1 VTGTIVQDLFEGQV
15 ARLAP
20 QGRLDTFTVPAF
32 EQILNEHLDAGH
44 ARLIVDLAEVT
55 YVSSSGLRA
64 LLSARRRARS
74 AGGDVVLC
82 NMAPRVR
89 EIFEM
94 VGFVSL
100 FSIYPSA
107 QDAARALLADTTPH
121 A

>member
-1 VTGTIVQDLFEGQV
+1 VTGLVDQEILESGAVRV
-15 ARLAP
+15 AP
-20 QGRLDTFTVPAF
+20 QGRLDNFSVPPF
-32 EQILNEHLDAGH
+32 EQVLTEHLDSGRSH
-44 ARLIVDLAEVT
+44 LVIDLVDVT

-94 VGFVSL
+94 IGFISL
-100 FSIYPSA
+100 FNICASV
-107 QDAARALLADTTPH
+107 QDAVDLLGAGESTH
-121 A
+121 S